1 MIGAWITLQ
10 VAVLGIVGA
19 SRLLVR
25 FVPTEA
31 RPLQRALLLAV
42 PLALAAGFMPGERP
56 VSPSAQVWAP
66 AAGEA
71 APRLSIGASPAL
83 PVPPAAE
90 APVALALMLAGTVPG
105 LRALLGLRRQLSGAH
120 RLRRVR
126 GVEVW
131 LGPSAPTPFAVWLGR
146 PIVMLDPDTAFD
158 PERSRL
164 AILHELQ
171 HHRHHDALLAW
182 GLVLLGV
189 ASPFAAW
196 LRAPF
201 SEAEELAVDRALVAR
216 GVPARPYAAALARIA
231 LRAAPAPSRLTAG
244 LPAFLPRRL
253 QMLLTPPAARRSVT
267 LAARAAVA
275 LGLLGAA
282 PLGWATDGLAQDHRV
297 DPARFT
303 TAAERLDS
311 TGAFL
316 GANHPAVAAALDQ
329 LVATPKGRAWAEKSL
344 ARAEAIR
351 PTIEAALAEA
361 GLPLELRAVPFV
373 ESGYRNRAESEL
385 PASVPVASRGAGYWM
400 FIQPTAR
407 AYGLR
412 VDAAVDERTDLGK
425 ETAAAVALLAAD
437 HDRYGDWALTL
448 AAYNQG
454 ERAVDRAIEAG
465 HSRDAFTLQEAGLLN
480 DYVAQVYAAALVM
493 ADASL
498 LR

>member
-1 MIGAWITLQ
+1 MIGAWIPLQ
-10 VAVLGIVGA
+10 VAVLAIGGA
-19 SRLLVR
+19 ARLLVR
-25 FVPTEA
+25 FVPSEA
-31 RPLQRALLLAV
+31 QTLQRALLLAA
-42 PLALAAGFMPGERP
+42 PLALAAGWMPGERP
-56 VSPSAQVWAP
+56 FLPSAQVWAP
-66 AAGEA
+66 ASGEV
-71 APRLSIGASPAL
+71 APRVSLGASPAL

-105 LRALLGLRRQLSGAH
+105 LRALLALRRQLSGAH

-131 LGPSAPTPFAVWLGR
+131 LGPNVATPFAVWLGR
-146 PIVMLDPDTAFD
+146 PVVVLDPDTAFD
-158 PERSRL
+158 PELSRL
-164 AILHELQ
+164 AIRHELQ

-231 LRAAPAPSRLTAG
+231 LRAAPSPSLLTAG

-253 QMLLTPPAARRSVT
+253 RMLLAPPAARRPVT
-267 LAARAAVA
+267 LAARATVA
-275 LGLLGAA
+275 LVLLGAA

-303 TAAERLDS
+303 SAAERLDDA
-311 TGAFL
+311 GVFL
-316 GANHPAVAAALDQ
+316 GANDPAVAAALDQ
-329 LVATPKGRAWAEKSL
+329 LVATPRGRAWAEQSL

-351 PTIEAALAEA
+351 PAIEAALADA
-361 GLPLELRAVPFV
+361 GLPPELSAVPFV

-407 AYGLR
+407 AYGLS
-412 VDAAVDERTDLGK
+412 VDASVDERTDLGK
-425 ETAAAVALLAAD
+425 ETAAAVALFRAD

-465 HSRDAFTLQEAGLLN
+465 HSRDVFTLQEAGLLN
-480 DYVAQVYAAALVM
+480 DYVAQVYAAAIVI